1 MLGSDTVDL
10 PKPNQPA
17 FSVGRMAK
25 SEDPTSKNSKDNYSV
40 DEVTLTIVSPR

>member
-1 MLGSDTVDL
+1 
-10 PKPNQPA
+10 
-17 FSVGRMAK
+17 MAK